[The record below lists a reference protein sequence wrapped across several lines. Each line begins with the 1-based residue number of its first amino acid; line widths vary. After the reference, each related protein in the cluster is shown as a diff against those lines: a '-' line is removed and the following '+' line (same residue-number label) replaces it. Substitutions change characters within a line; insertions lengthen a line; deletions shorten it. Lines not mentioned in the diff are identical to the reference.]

1 MYPRILLV
9 VVAVVL
15 QGMPQRAP
23 AMSSLSAERLQQYC
37 SEYDKGKT
45 PQSEGEHACVVYLR
59 GFVDGALAADERLAK
74 PADPQHKSW
83 IDRARRTRL
92 GLHRTTDCLNA
103 YNDYCLGDSV
113 SMEDVI
119 DRVVAQLQSQSF
131 QAGTT
136 AQEAVHSILKQQF
149 PCPGT

>member
-1 MYPRILLV
+1 MFYKILLV
-9 VVAVVL
+9 VFAFVM

-37 SEYDKGKT
+37 SDYDKGKT
-45 PQSEGEHACVVYLR
+45 LQSEGGQVCVVYLK
-59 GFVDGALAADERLAK
+59 GFVDGALAADERLANS
-74 PADPQHKSW
+74 ADPQHKSW
-83 IDRARRTRL
+83 IDRARRMRL
-92 GLHRTTDCLNA
+92 GLHRSTDCLNA

-119 DRVVAQLQSQSF
+119 DRVVAQLRSQSF

-136 AQEAVHSILKQQF
+136 AQEVVHRILKEQF
-149 PCPGT
+149 ACPST